1 MFTDLKSCVYYIL
14 SMGNHDSSRRST
26 KKNNKKD
33 TWNLYGKNT
42 SRGLRFKFDL
52 PMAPLPPQSQSQAQA
67 QAQAQVQ
74 NPPSPLR
81 RHR

>member
-1 MFTDLKSCVYYIL
+1 MFTYLKSCVYYIL

-52 PMAPLPPQSQSQAQA
+52 QMAPLPPQAQA
-67 QAQAQVQ
+67 QAQPQAQPQVP

>member
-1 MFTDLKSCVYYIL
+1 MFTYLKICVYYIL

-52 PMAPLPPQSQSQAQA
+52 QMAPPQSQPQPQP
-67 QAQAQVQ
+67 QVP

-81 RHR
+81 RRQ